1 MKKILLI
8 GLFIYSSLF
17 ASINGESE
25 QALIKELK
33 KELKIPY
40 RIDNVSSF
48 VEVYIA
54 PETIG
59 AKSKNIVMMY
69 IIDGGS
75 KFDKNLLK
83 QAYNKDFKN
92 VSCNSS
98 LQLFFGDNQSNVI
111 TYKVMFEGKESFNLS
126 YTKENCKK

>member
-1 MKKILLI
+1 MKKLLLL
-8 GLFIYSSLF
+8 GLFVCSSLF
-17 ASINGESE
+17 ASINGQSE

-40 RIDNVSSF
+40 RVDNVSSF

-59 AKSKNIVMMY
+59 EKSKNIVMMY

-75 KFDKNLLK
+75 KFDKNLL
-83 QAYNKDFKN
+83 
-92 VSCNSS
+92 
-98 LQLFFGDNQSNVI
+98 
-111 TYKVMFEGKESFNLS
+111 
-126 YTKENCKK
+126 